1 VSEKITERA
10 REKLMKAQRD
20 LYNTARPGTPEYDK
34 ALAARNQ
41 ALRDLLNSRKVT
53 NNFIVKPPAQ
63 IRKYVDPRLKDIN
76 KGLERVGKGLNGAK
90 GAPMK
95 PNTSS
100 GGPVKP
106 TPGSKF
112 LNGLGKLGKGLGIA
126 GTALGLYNNV
136 TKDGVAKGIVETATG
151 TAAAY
156 GAGIGITA
164 ACGAIGVAT
173 AGVGGLACAAVAF
186 GGSYLAA
193 KYGTKLGGWAYDR
206 GSDAVAAVNQHVFK
220 PVAQATTDAAKGV
233 VEAGSNLVDGGRKV
247 IGALNPFG

>member
-53 NNFIVKPPAQ
+53 NNFIVKPLAQ

-186 GGSYLAA
+186 GGSYSPPSTGPSSGAGPTTAA
-193 KYGTKLGGWAYDR
+193 ATPSPPSTSTCSSRWRRPPRTLPRGWWR
-206 GSDAVAAVNQHVFK
+206 PAA
-220 PVAQATTDAAKGV
+220 TSSTG
-233 VEAGSNLVDGGRKV
+233 AGRSSG
-247 IGALNPFG
+247 P